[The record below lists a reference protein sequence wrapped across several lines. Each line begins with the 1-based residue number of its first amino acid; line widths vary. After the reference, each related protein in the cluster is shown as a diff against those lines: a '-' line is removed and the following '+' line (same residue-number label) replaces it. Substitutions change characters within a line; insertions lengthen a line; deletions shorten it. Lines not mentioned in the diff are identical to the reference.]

1 MLITWLSCLAAA
13 SSVFA
18 EMQALEDD
26 YLSGVSGQSGITLD
40 LETKTTVGELA
51 YFDDGNG
58 IAFQGIRLGGA
69 ASVDD
74 YAEFR
79 LEADI
84 LADGALAITYKSNN
98 QARLEIEDI
107 RFVNAIGAAPNA
119 ADPSI
124 GGLFLDFEIDGATE
138 VRSDATQYIIDTVF
152 SLSNGRLGY
161 RTNGNEL
168 FLDGMSID
176 YNAPGATLDFNINT
190 GAIEYTAANVDLEL
204 KAEAVRLSTNSAN
217 HGVSNDVSTGS
228 LLPSYGSL
236 WSKLAMS
243 QAFQL
248 AAGGRYGLT
257 GMNLDAQTTIT
268 SWDLAWGDDTDWAGA
283 GYWFGALQGQ
293 GSVELTNLT
302 IDVVED
308 LDAAADPL
316 KDYGVGLALGFDE
329 LRASIFFDA
338 VVAGETKAN
347 IDAYRGNNTLP
358 IKSFGG
364 LGVNLLLASGV
375 YNGVARDNRLLLQ
388 SGGNVD
394 AGYQGLRID
403 TELSIVSPNN
413 ESNFVYIDDGRG
425 LMVSGIEAFVDG
437 DITIDVTRQ
446 GVLGATA
453 FYDGLRF
460 GFEDLDFGYKT
471 EGFRIA
477 QTSGDGSSL
486 ANEDLQAAYA
496 IPGLSGGITG
506 LGFYPGYEGRLNG
519 QVTIGAGG
527 REGADGL
534 KVNADIN
541 VSDGLMTIYRETDGD
556 GIWLAGL
563 NYDKHLRDM
572 FVDVTAEGLKIYE
585 SESWSRLDVT
595 DLRIGNQVSGAS
607 FGRVVMETYELGS
620 ERVFAAGGAGAVCVG
635 ASGADAASCSTNGGR
650 WSDRGSEGL
659 TVSSIR
665 HFAQSV
671 EAESK
676 RNRFTWEIGRTGE
689 GTAAVVNGTGRQ
701 LVFDNFTTNDGDG
714 LSDAYGF
721 RTDQS
726 IDLAGAYV
734 LKKADGA
741 DSQGVVGNKGDI
753 KVMNGDGSYRY
764 VSPAAMTAS
773 DWDNLPAGMAVRTRT
788 HFKEL
793 DFESVNLVHPTGGE
807 STLLFGLK
815 AQNFDITSDITMTPL
830 D

>member
-1 MLITWLSCLAAA
+1 MLAASIA
-13 SSVFA
+13 SVSSFVWA
-18 EMQALEDD
+18 EMQVLEDD

-40 LETKTTVGELA
+40 LETKTTVAELA
-51 YFDDGNG
+51 YFDDGNA

-69 ASVDD
+69 AGVDD

-84 LADGALAITYKSNN
+84 LADGALAIAYKSNN

-107 RFVNAIGAAPNA
+107 RFVDTIGSTPGAT
-119 ADPSI
+119 DLSI
-124 GGLFLDFEIDGATE
+124 GGLYLDFEIDGSTE
-138 VRSDATQYIIDTVF
+138 VRADTSKYIIDTVF

-168 FLDGMSID
+168 FLDGLSID
-176 YNAPGATLDFNINT
+176 YSAPGATLDFNINT

-204 KAEAVRLSTNSAN
+204 KADAVRLSTNSAN
-217 HGVSNDVSTGS
+217 HGVSNDFDSGA

-236 WSKLAMS
+236 WSKLSMS

-248 AAGGRYGLT
+248 VAGGRYGVA
-257 GMNLDAQTTIT
+257 GMSLDAQATIT

-293 GSVELTNLT
+293 GSIALSNLT
-302 IDVVED
+302 IDVVAD
-308 LDAAADPL
+308 SDAGIDPL
-316 KDYGVGLALGFDE
+316 NDYGVGLALGFDE
-329 LRASIFFDA
+329 LRASMFFNA
-338 VVAGETKAN
+338 VVLGETKTN
-347 IDAYRGNNTLP
+347 IDAYRADNALP
-358 IKSFGG
+358 IKSLGG

-375 YNGVARDNRLLLQ
+375 YDGVSRDNRLLLQ
-388 SGGNVD
+388 AGGNAD

-403 TELSIVSPNN
+403 TQLSIVSPNN
-413 ESNFVYIDDGRG
+413 ESNFIYIDDGRG
-425 LMVSGIEAFVDG
+425 LMLSGFEAFVDG
-437 DITIDVTRQ
+437 DITLDVTRQ
-446 GVLGATA
+446 GVLGSTQ
-453 FYDGLRF
+453 FYDGLRI
-460 GFEDLDFGYKT
+460 GFEDVEFGYKS
-471 EGFRIA
+471 EGFRMA
-477 QTSGDGSSL
+477 QTSGNGASL
-486 ANEDLQAAYA
+486 ANEDLQTSYA
-496 IPGLSGGITG
+496 IPGVSGGVLG

-519 QVTIGAGG
+519 QITIGAGG
-527 REGADGL
+527 REGVDGL
-534 KVNADIN
+534 TVNADIN
-541 VSDGLMTIYRETDGD
+541 VADGLMTVYRETDGD
-556 GIWLAGL
+556 GVWLAGL

-572 FVDVTAEGLKIYE
+572 FVDVTAQGLKIYE

-595 DLRIGNQVSGAS
+595 DLRIGDKVSGAS

-635 ASGADAASCSTNGGR
+635 ASGIDSGTCSTNGGR
-650 WSDRGSEGL
+650 WSDRGSEGM
-659 TVSSIR
+659 TVSSVR

-676 RNRFTWEIGRTGE
+676 RNRFTWEIGRSGE
-689 GTAAVVNGTGRQ
+689 GTAAVANDTGRQ

-714 LSDAYGF
+714 LTDTYGF

-734 LKKADGA
+734 LKRSDGA
-741 DSQGVVGNKGDI
+741 DSKGVVGNKGDI
-753 KVMNGDGSYRY
+753 KVVNGDGTYRY
-764 VSPAAMTAS
+764 VNRADMTAS

-815 AQNFDITSDITMTPL
+815 AQNFDVTSDITMTPL